1 MSRKIKLRYRVVP
14 TPAKSTKKRIYGAFP
29 SKPGDPPHKQHGRL
43 RASITYDVIDDAS
56 GHVVGRVGTNLDYGR
71 YLELGTRNMKPH
83 PWLRRSLM
91 ECRGEIRAI
100 LQRPMKL
107 PK

>member
-1 MSRKIKLRYRVVP
+1 MVAKYRTKIVRKSKEHQG
-14 TPAKSTKKRIYGAFP
+14 KSIYGAFP

-43 RASITYDVIDDAS
+43 RASITYDVSDDAS

-71 YLELGTRNMKPH
+71 YLELGTRKMKPR

-91 ECRGEIRAI
+91 ESRGEIRAI